1 MLTFVCTAT
10 EVVVMVKVAVVSP
23 EATVMFA
30 GTGAT
35 VAFELVRPMSAP
47 PAGAGVVRVT
57 VATVLAPPASEEGW
71 NVMEPTPL
79 LAGSVPTATSADC
92 NGDVCESLAGTEI
105 GSTARAEGWR
115 QNGAPLATG

>member
-1 MLTFVCTAT
+1 MVTLVSVAR
-10 EVVVMVKVAVVSP
+10 EVVVMLNVVVVEP
-23 EATVMFA
+23 EATVTFG

-35 VAFELVRPMSAP
+35 VAFEVVRPMSAP

-92 NGDVCESLAGTEI
+92 NGNVCESLAWTEI
-105 GSTARAEGWR
+105 GSPGRPKR
-115 QNGAPLATG
+115 